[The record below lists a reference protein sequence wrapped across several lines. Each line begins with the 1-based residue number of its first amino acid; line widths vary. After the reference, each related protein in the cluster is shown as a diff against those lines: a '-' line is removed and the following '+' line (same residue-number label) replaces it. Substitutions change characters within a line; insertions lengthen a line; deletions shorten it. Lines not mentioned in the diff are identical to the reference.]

1 MHANQ
6 QHCCI
11 ELLLHTCHRA
21 ADLQGAVH
29 SQLNWQT
36 SDEDTFQTL
45 VHSRISVERGRSL
58 SSPCQAV
65 CLTEKLSQA
74 QLGCPAGE
82 LRRLDGPTALKGFQH
97 LQAHAL
103 SSTSPGADQ
112 IAELATY
119 QGMLAACIWADPAA
133 KWQWRQGDVE
143 HATLM
148 LHALLERPMP
158 AAEVA
163 TDDGVML
170 RIQLSTSTM

>member
-1 MHANQ
+1 MRTPFKLWYTAESLWNVVGL
-6 QHCCI
+6 C
-11 ELLLHTCHRA
+11 LLPVKLFVCF
-21 ADLQGAVH
+21 QSVSGAIGIV
-29 SQLNWQT
+29 
-36 SDEDTFQTL
+36 
-45 VHSRISVERGRSL
+45 
-58 SSPCQAV
+58 
-65 CLTEKLSQA
+65 TEKLSQA

>member
-1 MHANQ
+1 M
-6 QHCCI
+6 
-11 ELLLHTCHRA
+11 
-21 ADLQGAVH
+21 
-29 SQLNWQT
+29 
-36 SDEDTFQTL
+36 
-45 VHSRISVERGRSL
+45 
-58 SSPCQAV
+58 
-65 CLTEKLSQA
+65 
-74 QLGCPAGE
+74 
-82 LRRLDGPTALKGFQH
+82 
-97 LQAHAL
+97 